1 MRQDLALFAQ
11 LLIFLCGTLLY
22 GFVTRELFRNPATL
36 SVVPMRLLAVSLTVW
51 YAGCLVDELLG
62 ILVPPGVVLGRFD
75 TALDLLRG
83 FAWLLSFPLL
93 THAVWSQLGKEAE
106 GRGER
111 PSWVW
116 LIPGYLTLLLFLPA
130 MARAWSSASEE
141 LAVTAR
147 SVYPLVIAHAAVA
160 SAASARLIVASLRVV
175 RDPGLARFLR
185 WLLGGLA
192 LVLGLLACAALA
204 LPAPGWGEMTWRLSA
219 EASGLV
225 LGFTFLYFVQRYSLL
240 RLSLSLHSLRQFV
253 NLLAMVGLVMLV
265 GPAIGVAGTVPFHH
279 FVAWGLLVAL
289 LVGAAA
295 PRLERAAVD
304 RSLWLRRL
312 LGRGISAEEIEG
324 LSRSLQ
330 SLSLSEDELRERT
343 ASAIGPWLAARAR
356 FLERPPARPAP
367 AAPGIEP
374 VADRLWRHFSVPGTH
389 AFNRLDAPSADLAWV
404 LQQADL
410 QAAFPL
416 RVAGELDAVLVLAI
430 SPVGG
435 GYQEGEVEGVRLA
448 LAQLAAALEVRRLV
462 DSRLAAERRLVER
475 ERLSLLGLVAAS
487 LAHELKNP
495 LSAMKALAQTV
506 HEELAAAAPAGEQTR
521 DLALIVEQIDR
532 LHGVAREIL
541 GFARPAEADGGGAD
555 LAALLRGTL
564 YVMDHQA
571 RRRGIVLDAIGVA
584 PVGRVQGSSATWQ
597 TVLFN
602 LVGNAL
608 EHAPAGSTVR
618 VSLAPRGER
627 VELATENGGPAIPPE
642 IAGRLF
648 SPFASDHGTG
658 LGLALVARR
667 LHDLGGEIEVD
678 NEPGRIVFR
687 VRVQRVSPAEE
698 AQ

>member
-1 MRQDLALFAQ
+1 MSQDLALFAQ

-22 GFVTRELFRNPATL
+22 GFVTRELFRHPAAL
-36 SVVPMRLLAVSLTVW
+36 SLAPTRLLAVCLAAW

-93 THAVWSQLGKEAE
+93 THAVWSQLGEDAEA
-106 GRGER
+106 RAER
-111 PSWVW
+111 PGWGW

-141 LAVTAR
+141 LAATAR
-147 SVYPLVIAHAAVA
+147 AVYPLVIAHAAVA
-160 SAASARLIVASLRVV
+160 SAASARLLAYSLRVV

-192 LVLGLLACAALA
+192 LVLALLACGALA
-204 LPAPGWGEMTWRLSA
+204 LPASGWGETAWRLSA

-225 LGFTFLYFVQRYSLL
+225 LGITFLYFVQRYSLL
-240 RLSLSLHSLRQFV
+240 RLSLSFHSLRQFLS
-253 NLLAMVGLVMLV
+253 LLAVAGLVMLV

-295 PRLERAAVD
+295 PRLERAAAS

-312 LGRGISAEEIEG
+312 LGRGIAAEEIEG
-324 LSRSLQ
+324 LARSLQ
-330 SLSLSEDELRERT
+330 SLSLSEAELRERT
-343 ASAIGPWLAARAR
+343 AAAIGPWLATRAR
-356 FLERPPARPAP
+356 FLERLPAGPAP
-367 AAPGIEP
+367 AVTAAPGVGP
-374 VADRLWRHFSVPGTH
+374 RADLLWRHFSVAGTH
-389 AFNRLDAPSADLAWV
+389 AFNRLDAPSADLAAV
-404 LQQADL
+404 LRQADL

-416 RVAGELDAVLVLAI
+416 RVAGELDGILVLAI
-430 SPVGG
+430 SPAGG
-435 GYQEGEVEGVRLA
+435 GYQEGEMEGVRLA

-462 DSRLAAERRLVER
+462 ESRLEGERRLAER

-506 HEELAAAAPAGEQTR
+506 HEELAAAAPGGEQAR
-521 DLALIVEQIDR
+521 DLAMIVEQIDR

-541 GFARPAEADGGGAD
+541 GFARPAETDGDGAD

-571 RRRGIVLDAIGVA
+571 RRRGIALDAGGVA
-584 PVGRVQGSSATWQ
+584 PVGRVHGSSATWQ

-618 VSLAPRGER
+618 VSLARQGER
-627 VELATENGGPAIPPE
+627 VELATENGGPAIAPE
-642 IAGRLF
+642 IASRLF
-648 SPFASDHGTG
+648 SPFASDRGTG

-667 LHDLGGEIEVD
+667 VRDLGGEIEVG
-678 NEPGRIVFR
+678 NEPGRIVFT
-687 VRVQRVSPAEE
+687 VRV
-698 AQ
+698 